1 MKTEHLGIVDQR
13 RIVILVSSIKAKL
26 KMYGEQ
32 ELHLVGDQVQIEVKD
47 FGHLGIE
54 VNGMYQSGNLAV
66 DFYEYV
72 NGVWRTCWRFIYP
85 VGSRE
90 SLESAIEHNIDLL
103 LCKKHKDELNQKRR
117 KYRKGEPIKTLDEL
131 VNEEFVYLNDKITH
145 WGWFMSWQLKMTLDM
160 IARGAICYAIRKEDD
175 EDE

>member
-1 MKTEHLGIVDQR
+1 MKTEFLSIADKR
-13 RIVILVSSIKAKL
+13 RIVMLAASIKAKR
-26 KMYGEQ
+26 KQYTEQ
-32 ELHLVGDQVQIEVKD
+32 EWHLVSDQVQIAVKD
-47 FGHLGIE
+47 FGSLGIE

-66 DFYEYV
+66 DFYEQI
-72 NGVWRTCWRFIYP
+72 NGNWKVCWRFIHNS
-85 VGSRE
+85 GSKE
-90 SLESAIEHNIDLL
+90 PLESAIEHNIDLL

-145 WGWFMSWQLKMTLDM
+145 WGWLMSWQLKMALDM